1 MNINNLKLLESLYPT
16 TSTQASNNVNELST
30 RSLQKDNSE
39 SFSNILSNSL
49 NNLEEKQLA
58 SDYAI
63 QGLVTGG
70 EADDLHNVMIQT
82 TEAQLALELAVQL
95 RNRSLEAMNEIKKY
109 AVLIDLGGE
118 YSRGWI
124 N

>member
-16 TSTQASNNVNELST
+16 TSTPTSNNVNELST
-30 RSLQKDNSE
+30 SSLQKDNSE
-39 SFSNILSNSL
+39 SFSNILNNSL

-63 QGLVTGG
+63 QGLITG

-95 RNRSLEAMNEIKKY
+95 RNRSLEAMNEIK
-109 AVLIDLGGE
+109 
-118 YSRGWI
+118 
-124 N
+124 NMQF

>member
-16 TSTQASNNVNELST
+16 TSTQTSNNVNELST

-39 SFSNILSNSL
+39 SFSNILNNSL

-63 QGLVTGG
+63 QGLITG

-95 RNRSLEAMNEIKKY
+95 RNRSLEAMNEIK
-109 AVLIDLGGE
+109 
-118 YSRGWI
+118 
-124 N
+124 NMQF

>member
-16 TSTQASNNVNELST
+16 TSTQTSNNVNELST

-39 SFSNILSNSL
+39 SFSNILNNSL

-58 SDYAI
+58 SEYAI
-63 QGLVTGG
+63 QGLITG

-95 RNRSLEAMNEIKKY
+95 RNRSLEAMNEIK
-109 AVLIDLGGE
+109 
-118 YSRGWI
+118 
-124 N
+124 NMQF

>member
-16 TSTQASNNVNELST
+16 TSTKTSTSISELSAP
-30 RSLQKDNSE
+30 SLQTEKSE
-39 SFSNILSNSL
+39 SFSNVLTNSL
-49 NNLEEKQLA
+49 NELEDKQIA

-63 QGLVTGG
+63 QGLVTG

-95 RNRSLEAMNEIKKY
+95 RNRSLEAMNEIK
-109 AVLIDLGGE
+109 
-118 YSRGWI
+118 
-124 N
+124 NMQF

>member
-1 MNINNLKLLESLYPT
+1 MNINNLKLLETLYPT
-16 TSTQASNNVNELST
+16 TSTQTSTDISELST
-30 RSLQKDNSE
+30 TSLQEDNSE
-39 SFSNILSNSL
+39 SFTNILNNSL

-63 QGLVTGG
+63 QGLITG

-95 RNRSLEAMNEIKKY
+95 RNRSLEAMNEIK
-109 AVLIDLGGE
+109 
-118 YSRGWI
+118 
-124 N
+124 NMQF

>member
-63 QGLVTGG
+63 QGLVTG

-95 RNRSLEAMNEIKKY
+95 RNRSLEAMNEIK
-109 AVLIDLGGE
+109 
-118 YSRGWI
+118 
-124 N
+124 NMQF

>member
-63 QGLVTGG
+63 QGLVTGK
-70 EADDLHNVMIQT
+70 QT
-82 TEAQLALELAVQL
+82 IYIM
-95 RNRSLEAMNEIKKY
+95 S
-109 AVLIDLGGE
+109 
-118 YSRGWI
+118 
-124 N
+124 

>member
-1 MNINNLKLLESLYPT
+1 MNINNLKLLESLYST
-16 TSTQASNNVNELST
+16 TSTQSSNNVNELST

-39 SFSNILSNSL
+39 SFSNILNNSL

-63 QGLVTGG
+63 QGLITG

-95 RNRSLEAMNEIKKY
+95 RNRSLEAMNEIK
-109 AVLIDLGGE
+109 
-118 YSRGWI
+118 
-124 N
+124 NMQF